1 MTLFEI
7 VALYGA
13 INIILLVI
21 LSYRVGATRKK
32 HSIGIG
38 DGGNEALQRAVRV
51 QGNFTEYT
59 PLAIVGLLLMA
70 SLSAHPYWLHGVG
83 GAFTL
88 GRVFHA
94 VGLGGT
100 SGISFGRVAGM
111 ILSWGSLLLIAL
123 YLLYAVFT

>member
-21 LSYRVGATRKK
+21 LSYRVGGARKK

-51 QGNFTEYT
+51 QGNFTEYA

-70 SLSAHPYWLHGVG
+70 SLSANPYWRHGVG

-111 ILSWGSLLLIAL
+111 VLSWGSLLVMAL
-123 YLLYAVFT
+123 YLLYKVFT

>member
-21 LSYRVGATRKK
+21 LSYRVAGVRKK

-70 SLSAHPYWLHGVG
+70 SLSATPYWLHGVG

-88 GRVFHA
+88 GRILHA

-100 SGISFGRVAGM
+100 SGLSFGRVAGTA
-111 ILSWGSLLLIAL
+111 LSWGSLLVIGL
-123 YLLYAVFT
+123 YLLYKVFT